1 MKNFWRLVVAALLI
15 GSATFVG
22 CESPD
27 ETVNNGVEEVENAV
41 GHHEGSSVSIVSFGS
56 PNVSGAKEDPAARI
70 SGFRMSRSGCSWR
83 NDTDI
88 GAAWGVAKDQ
98 IGILAVVGW
107 QDSSGKFFCAKFDW
121 ARPSNR
127 TRDFKNVQTGY
138 NGFPTETF
146 FAAKKHCFFL
156 MTENGKKRTNIIT
169 D

>member
-1 MKNFWRLVVAALLI
+1 MKPTLNTLFSIAAFTL
-15 GSATFVG
+15 AMCCFVG
-22 CESPD
+22 CED
-27 ETVNNGVEEVENAV
+27 GVEEVENAV
-41 GHHEGSSVSIVSFGS
+41 GHHTGSSISIVSFGS
-56 PNVSGAKEDPAARI
+56 PNVSGAKEDPAAQI
-70 SGFRMSRSGCSWR
+70 SGFSMSRSGCSWR

-88 GAAWGVAKDQ
+88 GAAWGVEKNQ

-127 TRDFKNVQTGY
+127 TRDFNNVNSGY
-138 NGFPTETF
+138 NGFPPETF